1 MRWRIVTSLV
11 LSSPLGVANLNRKG
25 ESMIALGIFGD
36 AKTEH
41 FAARQIIFRE
51 GDPVGD
57 GIMYVV
63 AKGELNILVGS
74 RVVETIG
81 PGSIVGEMA
90 LIDGRPRS
98 ATVIAKTDCD
108 LAAIDKPRFE
118 LLAAC

>member
-1 MRWRIVTSLV
+1 
-11 LSSPLGVANLNRKG
+11 
-25 ESMIALGIFGD
+25 MIALGIFGD
-36 AKTEH
+36 AMTEH
-41 FAARQIIFRE
+41 FAAGQIIFRE

-118 LLAAC
+118 LLVQEHPYFPLEVMRVMAERLRKMDKLMSS